1 LVILLIKNSYQ
12 QNAQIYFN
20 SEILLVILW
29 LMKMQHQVILSLGSN
44 QGNRL
49 ENIVSCIATLHQEV
63 GTIVD
68 VSSLY
73 ESDSWGF
80 DSESFY
86 NCSVLMHTHKKPQK
100 LLKSLQ
106 KIEQKLGRVRSES
119 EEYQPRIIDVDIV
132 SFDSEIIENE
142 VLQLPHKHLQD
153 RLFVLLPM
161 KEIASDWM
169 HPILQKSI
177 SELINSCEDEG
188 KCEVISKLNAP
199 LGSMKLDTFNYI
211 SIEGNIGAGKTTL
224 VGKIA
229 EDFNAK
235 TVLERFADNPFLP
248 KFYKD
253 QNRYAFPLEM
263 SFLADRYQQISDDLA
278 QFDLFKDFIVA
289 DYHIF
294 KSLIFAKV
302 TLAEDEFRLY
312 KTLFDIIYKEMP
324 KPDLYIY
331 LYQNTERL
339 LHNIKRRGRSY
350 EQEIPAEYLE
360 KINNGYLDY
369 IKTQKDLNVLVIDV
383 SERDFVKNQKDYT
396 FILNEIK
403 KKIN

>member
-1 LVILLIKNSYQ
+1 MNQ
-12 QNAQIYFN
+12 
-20 SEILLVILW
+20 
-29 LMKMQHQVILSLGSN
+29 QHQVILSLGSN

-49 ENIVSCIATLHQEV
+49 ENIEHCIDFLHREV
-63 GTIVD
+63 GTIVA

-80 DSESFY
+80 DSDSFY
-86 NCSVLMHTHKKPQK
+86 NCAVLMHTHKNPQK
-100 LLKSLQ
+100 LLKNIL
-106 KIEQKLGRVRSES
+106 KLEKTLGRVRTES
-119 EEYQPRIIDVDIV
+119 EMYQPRIIDIDIIA
-132 SFDSEIIENE
+132 FDSDSVVSDSLEI
-142 VLQLPHKHLQD
+142 PHKHLQN

-161 KEIASDWM
+161 NDIVSDWV
-169 HPILQKSI
+169 HPILNKSVV
-177 SELINSCEDEG
+177 ELLNLCEDKG
-188 KCEVISKLNAP
+188 NCKKISKLQTP
-199 LGSMKLDTFNYI
+199 LDKIKLDGFNYI
-211 SIEGNIGAGKTTL
+211 AIEGNIGAGKTTL

-302 TLAEDEFRLY
+302 TLAEDEYRLY

-339 LHNIKRRGRSY
+339 LQNIKRRGRSY

-369 IKTQKDLNVLVIDV
+369 IKTQKDLNALIVDV
-383 SERDFVKNQKDYT
+383 SERDFVKNQEDYV
-396 FILNEIK
+396 FILNEIQK
-403 KKIN
+403 KLN

>member
-1 LVILLIKNSYQ
+1 MIQ
-12 QNAQIYFN
+12 
-20 SEILLVILW
+20 
-29 LMKMQHQVILSLGSN
+29 QHQIVLSLGSN

-49 ENIVSCIATLHQEV
+49 ENMERCIDLIHHQI
-63 GTIVD
+63 GTVVK

-73 ESDSWGF
+73 ESESWGF
-80 DSESFY
+80 DSDSFY
-86 NCSVLMHTHKKPQK
+86 NCAVLLHSDKNVSEI
-100 LLKSLQ
+100 LKQCLE
-106 KIEQKLGRVRSES
+106 IETKLGRIRNES
-119 EEYQPRIIDVDIV
+119 FEYQARIIDIDVISYD
-132 SFDSEIIENE
+132 EEHIETENL
-142 VLQLPHKHLQD
+142 VVPHKHLQD
-153 RLFVLLPM
+153 RFFVLLPM
-161 KEIASDWM
+161 KEIVTDWK
-169 HPILQKSI
+169 HPILHKSI
-177 SELINSCEDEG
+177 SELIAICKDET
-188 KCEVISKLNAP
+188 KCEKIKSLQNPLSKIELERY
-199 LGSMKLDTFNYI
+199 NYI
-211 SIEGNIGAGKTTL
+211 AIEGNIGAGKTTL
-224 VGKIA
+224 ACKIA

-253 QNRYAFPLEM
+253 QSRYAFPLEM

-312 KTLFDIIYKEMP
+312 KTMFDIIYKEMP

-339 LHNIKRRGRSY
+339 LQNIKRRGRSF
-350 EQEIPAEYLE
+350 EQEIEAEYLE

-369 IKTQKDLNVLVIDV
+369 IKTQKDLNVLIIDV
-383 SERDFVKNQKDYT
+383 SHLDFLKNQEDYL
-396 FILNEIK
+396 FILDEIQK
-403 KKIN
+403 KLN